1 MITLKKL
8 KWDNCFSYGSD
19 NELDLSSDIVT
30 QLVGTNGTGKSSIPL
45 ILEEVLF
52 NKNSKGIK
60 KADIPNREVN
70 NGYDISLTFDVVD
83 DQYEIDVVRRANIKV
98 KLYKNGEDIS
108 SHTATNTYK
117 TLEQIIGIDF
127 KTFSQIVYQ
136 NTNAS
141 LQFLTAT
148 DTNRKRFLIDL
159 LQLDDYV
166 KYFEVFKELSRTL
179 GGDVSRIQ
187 GKIDTI
193 IKWLNDNKLEDT
205 SLLPKLDLPF
215 YSEEDE
221 ESLRS
226 LQIEM
231 ENISEITKKINQ
243 NNLYKSQLESIDI
256 GLAKEFLS
264 MNDYE
269 DTSDLK
275 QSLGELTS
283 RASLENKMIKKYTDL
298 QEMDEG
304 RCPTC
309 EQPVDYEFI
318 STQLRNHISE
328 KNGFVERIDAV
339 KNSIS
344 RIENT
349 NNTFTQMKQMV
360 DNYEDLLR
368 SVDMTLANE
377 VPNSNELQEK
387 IEKIK
392 SRIRDRKSRVE
403 EIIAENEKR
412 ERHNTRLSIIQEQ
425 QTDFENQ
432 LDDLSTSIGEIEDKL
447 SHVEILKKAFS
458 TNGLLAYK
466 IENLVKDLEVLTNE
480 YLAELSDGR
489 FSLEFVVLNDKLN
502 VEIDDN
508 GKKVDILALSA
519 GELARVNTSTL
530 LAIRKLMSSIS
541 KSRIN
546 VLFLDEVTNV
556 LDELGK
562 ERMVEILLRE
572 ENLNTYIVSHGWTH
586 PLLSKI
592 EVIKEDKI
600 SRLDGQS

>member
-8 KWDNCFSYGSD
+8 QWSNCFSYGAD
-19 NELDLSSDIVT
+19 NELDLTESIVT

-70 NGYDISLTFDVVD
+70 NGYDISLSFDVVD
-83 DQYEIDVVRRANIKV
+83 DEYQIDVVRRGNIKV

-117 TLEQIIGIDF
+117 TLEEVMGIDH

-159 LQLDDYV
+159 LQLNKYV
-166 KYFEVFKELSRTL
+166 EYFEVFKDLARTSGTDATRL
-179 GGDVSRIQ
+179 Q

-193 IKWLNDNKLEDT
+193 NKWLLDNKMENT
-205 SLLPKLDLPF
+205 SLLSKIDLPF
-215 YSEEDE
+215 VSEEDDKT
-221 ESLRS
+221 LRS
-226 LQIEM
+226 LMIEY
-231 ENISEITKKINQ
+231 ENISEINKKINK
-243 NNLYKSQLESIDI
+243 NNFTKEQLSEIDVTSYKEQLGEYTKDTDI
-256 GLAKEFLS
+256 APLSKGITLAKYKTNEHKS
-264 MNDYE
+264 
-269 DTSDLK
+269 
-275 QSLGELTS
+275 
-283 RASLENKMIKKYTDL
+283 SLEEYQTMKG
-298 QEMDEG
+298 E
-304 RCPTC
+304 CPTC
-309 EQPVDYEFI
+309 HQDIDEAFVQNQIEHHSAKIEEHDAI
-318 STQLRNHISE
+318 GKQLASE
-328 KNGFVERIDAV
+328 KEEGTRI
-339 KNSIS
+339 NTI
-344 RIENT
+344 RIIARRKIEEW
-349 NNTFTQMKQMV
+349 
-360 DNYEDLLR
+360 EDLFR
-368 SVDMTLANE
+368 DID
-377 VPNSNELQEK
+377 NSLPTEILDAEQLKSDIIELK
-387 IEKIK
+387 TKIK
-392 SRIRDRKSRVE
+392 DSRDAWEDVA
-403 EIIAENEKR
+403 AENER
-412 ERHNTRLSIIQEQ
+412 IERHNTRISIIEEQ
-425 QTDFENQ
+425 QQDFEDQ
-432 LDDLSTSIGEIEDKL
+432 LAALIDEISTVENRLGHL
-447 SHVEILKKAFS
+447 EILKKAFS

-466 IENLVKDLEVLTNE
+466 IENLVKDLEELTNE

-508 GKKVDILALSA
+508 GKPVDILALSA

-546 VLFLDEVTNV
+546 ALFLDEVTNV

-562 ERMVEILLRE
+562 EKLVEILLRE

-592 EVIKEDKI
+592 EVIKEDKV
-600 SRLDGQS
+600 SHLDG